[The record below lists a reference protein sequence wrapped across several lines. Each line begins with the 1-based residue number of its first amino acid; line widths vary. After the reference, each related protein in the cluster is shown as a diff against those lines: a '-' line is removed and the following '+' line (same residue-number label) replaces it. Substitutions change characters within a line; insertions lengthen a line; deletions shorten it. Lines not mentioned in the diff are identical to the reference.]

1 MQTVDQWS
9 ELDRVVRPHL
19 KRLEPGVILSPD
31 ASLGDLGLDSMA
43 SIDLLLDL
51 EETFGISIND
61 EELTE
66 RSFESLGEIARL
78 VESSRS

>member
-31 ASLGDLGLDSMA
+31 ASLGDLRLDSMA
-43 SIDLLLDL
+43 RIDLPLSTWKRSS
-51 EETFGISIND
+51 ESPS
-61 EELTE
+61 LTK
-66 RSFESLGEIARL
+66 SLG
-78 VESSRS
+78 SGPSNRSEKSPAS